1 MSTTSILGLGKEGVI
16 TDIDIKIDYLM
27 CSFFFAKHSQT
38 TLYRNNITSLAK
50 IIQLYGD
57 DDLTIPGEVQ
67 TELQKF
73 LARFFSSA
81 TVSVSV
87 ENDGDDPGINLKV
100 EATVT
105 DNTASGTTT
114 TSVGYALTTRDSA
127 LKSIVNVNTS
137 SVVYTS

>member
-1 MSTTSILGLGKEGVI
+1 MSTSILGLGKEGVI
-16 TDIDIKIDYLM
+16 SDIDIKIDYLM

-57 DDLTIPGEVQ
+57 DDLTIPGEIQ
-67 TELQKF
+67 SELQKF
-73 LARFFSSA
+73 LAKFFSSA
-81 TVSVSV
+81 SVNVSV

-105 DNTASGTTT
+105 DSTAAGITS

-127 LKSIVNVNTS
+127 LKSIVNVSNGTI
-137 SVVYTS
+137 VYTS